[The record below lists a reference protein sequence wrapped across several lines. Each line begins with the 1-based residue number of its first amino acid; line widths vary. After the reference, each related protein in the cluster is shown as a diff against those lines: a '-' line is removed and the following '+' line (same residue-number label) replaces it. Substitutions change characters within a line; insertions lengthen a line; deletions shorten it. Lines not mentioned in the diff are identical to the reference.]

1 MIRLGP
7 GRGLVT
13 LRRRLI
19 ATMIV
24 LVVAGLAALDIIT
37 YSSLHSYLYGRVDDQ
52 LNAAHAL
59 VDRYVFRADERG
71 LPISAEQI
79 QSRVSAE
86 IYVEILD
93 ANGNIVVFRPSGSKA
108 LPDLPPRL
116 PSPLPVQPPLDP
128 DQLSKSHGTYR
139 PDAASV
145 NVPS

>member
-52 LNAAHAL
+52 LNAAHAQ

-71 LPISAEQI
+71 IPINAEQI

-86 IYVEILD
+86 IYVEVLD

-108 LPDLPPRL
+108 LPDGRKTTMLPL
-116 PSPLPVQPPLDP
+116 
-128 DQLSKSHGTYR
+128 
-139 PDAASV
+139 ASRT
-145 NVPS
+145 ST